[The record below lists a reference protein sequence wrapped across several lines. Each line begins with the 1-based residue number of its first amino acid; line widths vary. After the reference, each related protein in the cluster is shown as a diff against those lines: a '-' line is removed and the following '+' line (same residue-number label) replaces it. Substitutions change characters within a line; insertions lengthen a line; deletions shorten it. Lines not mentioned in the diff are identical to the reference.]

1 MTGPVQEVAT
11 GETRTT
17 RPAAVRGRL
26 ARDPLTRTAWPL
38 VVNTGSN
45 AVLGVAFWVVAAR
58 LYDSETLA
66 SNTALVAAMTTLS
79 GISQLNLG
87 PALAVLLPRAGSGAR
102 QVLLRVY
109 ATVTAYSVVVLGV
122 FTLVLLP
129 LLGNLSAVLDSGARV
144 GLFAAAVLAF
154 NLFALQDAAL
164 VALRLGRFV
173 PVENAVFGI
182 TKVTLLVVFGATL
195 PALGIFVSWVVP
207 MLLLVPVVSTLLLRA
222 RSVERRVSATPE
234 DEPVGRLA
242 ADYVGYLFQVASTF
256 FLPVIAFE
264 LLPPSGAALFSIAW
278 LTSSTLDLLATNV
291 GTALTVETSYGE
303 DPHALRRTI
312 MLRALPLLAGICV
325 LGLVAAPLI
334 MRVYGGPYAAHGVLA
349 LQILLA
355 ASVPRALVTFA
366 VAEARAHRRIGVI
379 VALRAQNAVLVL
391 GLSVLLAPALG
402 VEGMAVAWLSAQI
415 AGGASA
421 WWQVFRREAPAGR
434 TLR

>member
-1 MTGPVQEVAT
+1 M
-11 GETRTT
+11 
-17 RPAAVRGRL
+17 
-26 ARDPLTRTAWPL
+26 
-38 VVNTGSN
+38 
-45 AVLGVAFWVVAAR
+45 
-58 LYDSETLA
+58 
-66 SNTALVAAMTTLS
+66 
-79 GISQLNLG
+79 
-87 PALAVLLPRAGSGAR
+87 
-102 QVLLRVY
+102 
-109 ATVTAYSVVVLGV
+109 
-122 FTLVLLP
+122 
-129 LLGNLSAVLDSGARV
+129 GNLSAVLDSGARV

-195 PALGIFVSWVVP
+195 PALGIFVGWRVP

-234 DEPVGRLA
+234 DEPAGGRLA